1 MPQIT
6 SIGRIATPPG
16 ALDDGAILQVEPMA
30 DAIRTL
36 VEETGIKAKKAVT
49 IISGRNVITRFI
61 KLPKMSPK
69 EVASTLKWEAD
80 RYIPLSSGTDMLVEH
95 LILGNAEEEAT
106 PQINVLLV
114 GVPRKLTYQVYETF
128 TKAGLDL
135 MAVEIE
141 PLSLWRS
148 IGTNASLKPGSPI
161 IRERAFIG
169 LDIGAKASNLAIFQ
183 DDELKYS
190 RYIPLAGDDITDSI
204 SRATGL
210 AFNAAQEIKER
221 DGELLPGQALDQASS
236 DKIIL
241 DHAIRES
248 LGSLMSENPALH

>member
-1 MPQIT
+1 
-6 SIGRIATPPG
+6 
-16 ALDDGAILQVEPMA
+16 
-30 DAIRTL
+30 
-36 VEETGIKAKKAVT
+36 
-49 IISGRNVITRFI
+49 
-61 KLPKMSPK
+61 
-69 EVASTLKWEAD
+69 
-80 RYIPLSSGTDMLVEH
+80 MLVEH
-95 LILGNAEEEAT
+95 LILGNAEEEVT

-114 GVPRKLTYQVYETF
+114 GVPRKLIYQVYETF

-135 MAVEIE
+135 MAIEIE

-169 LDIGAKASNLAIFQ
+169 LDIGAKASNLAVFQ

-210 AFNAAQEIKER
+210 AFNAAQVIKER
-221 DGELLPGQALDQASS
+221 DGELLQGQALDLASS

-248 LGSLMSENPALH
+248 LGSLMSEIRRSIDFYRSQYKKEEPSTLIISGGTSKLKGLPAFFQGELNIPVALGLQNIAIQEQLSKKKLDELKDMDPAYAVAVGLALREVEE